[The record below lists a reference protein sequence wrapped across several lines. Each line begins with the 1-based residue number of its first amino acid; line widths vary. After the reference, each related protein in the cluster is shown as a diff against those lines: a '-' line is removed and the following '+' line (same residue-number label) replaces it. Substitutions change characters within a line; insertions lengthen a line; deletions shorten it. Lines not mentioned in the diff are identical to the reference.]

1 MKIAVFLPNWV
12 GDLVMATPA
21 LRAIRERHREAEV
34 VGVMRGSLSGL
45 LDGTDLLDRTIV
57 LPHGKS
63 NPWSQSLRSAIELR
77 RESFDL
83 CLLLP
88 NSLRSALWAYASG
101 ARERVGTGR
110 NGRSI
115 FLTRVIPARDRSI
128 PHPVMEEYLRLA
140 SEIGCNGM
148 SRQTELAVSQED
160 LGKLEAFWKK
170 HPDVP
175 HDEVIC
181 FNPGGA
187 FGAAKHWPTEYF
199 SVVGR
204 RVAEELG
211 KSVLVVC
218 GPAEREIAR
227 EIVRRAN
234 HPLVVSLAE
243 EEPSLGLTKGAIS
256 RSRLLLTT
264 DSGPRQF
271 APPFGVPAVVLY
283 GPTHQGW
290 SRIASDLETPVQLQ
304 MECGPCQK
312 RSCPLGHHRCMRELS
327 PESVYSTVKS
337 AITVPRET
345 TAAA

>member
-1 MKIAVFLPNWV
+1 M
-12 GDLVMATPA
+12 
-21 LRAIRERHREAEV
+21 
-34 VGVMRGSLSGL
+34 
-45 LDGTDLLDRTIV
+45 
-57 LPHGKS
+57 
-63 NPWSQSLRSAIELR
+63 
-77 RESFDL
+77 
-83 CLLLP
+83 
-88 NSLRSALWAYASG
+88 
-101 ARERVGTGR
+101 
-110 NGRSI
+110 
-115 FLTRVIPARDRSI
+115 
-128 PHPVMEEYLRLA
+128 
-140 SEIGCNGM
+140 
-148 SRQTELAVSQED
+148 
-160 LGKLEAFWKK
+160 
-170 HPDVP
+170 
-175 HDEVIC
+175 
-181 FNPGGA
+181 
-187 FGAAKHWPTEYF
+187 
-199 SVVGR
+199 VGR

-227 EIVRRAN
+227 EIVRGAN
-234 HPLVVSLAE
+234 HPFVVSLAE

-337 AITVPRET
+337 AITIPRET